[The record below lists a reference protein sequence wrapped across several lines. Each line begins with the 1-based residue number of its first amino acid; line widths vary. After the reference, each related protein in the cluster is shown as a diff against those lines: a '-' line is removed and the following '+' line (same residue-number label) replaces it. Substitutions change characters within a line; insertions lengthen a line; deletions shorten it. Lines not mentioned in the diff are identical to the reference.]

1 MLCKIIHGKAGA
13 LSGAPADIK
22 TLEMNKIRIFSILA
36 AVLSVPAF
44 ISCSD
49 DDTAKVQNLAAKS
62 TIEFGG
68 YYSAKGSLTIPTWGE
83 TDKAAIMLNV
93 DGHIS
98 QATATPLLA
107 GGASAQFLFN
117 LLASREETEVL
128 SWYPSDA
135 SISLN
140 GQTVTLNIPTEQTG
154 TEIPEM
160 YDITKANV
168 NSYSG
173 TKFTLNPAGCMVYVN
188 VAMGDY
194 AIQSMTVSAT
204 AGEKLAGA
212 ISIDTA
218 SGDVTAS
225 EASVTVT
232 PETPV
237 DCRSESVTIP
247 VYCAPVTLSNGIT
260 VKLTTSTGQVMTS
273 TVSGEMV
280 LPAGGKFSTAKVA
293 EGESTELVVC
303 GDNHVFVI
311 NADLIKDSYKESI
324 VWQLDAKTLA
334 TKLGLAA
341 NRCDH
346 LDDCK
351 FVDNGTKLLLT
362 SSYGWCV
369 LMDYPTGEVLFHT
382 TQVPNAHSAEYIPGG
397 YIAVATSTGSEA
409 THNKVQLY
417 SVDKSE
423 KILATADLYSGHGLV
438 WDYNRNV
445 LYGAGGNVVKIFEL
459 SLGDSP
465 AITLKKTIS
474 APQGGIHDLMRVD
487 DNTLTVAG
495 TRAYLFNIGTE
506 KFEEMTLF
514 SGSTAIKSLNYN
526 GETGEIWYT
535 DATIPEGDES
545 WSSHKIRYSTDK
557 NGSTAERI
565 INVDFDMYKVRVKSW

>member
-1 MLCKIIHGKAGA
+1 
-13 LSGAPADIK
+13 
-22 TLEMNKIRIFSILA
+22 MNKIRIFSILA

-68 YYSAKGSLTIPTWGE
+68 YYSAKGSLTIPTWEE
-83 TDKAAIMLNV
+83 TDKAAIMLDA

-117 LLASREETEVL
+117 ILASREETEVL

-135 SISLN
+135 SVSLN
-140 GQTVTLNIPTEQTG
+140 GQTVSLNIPTEQTG
-154 TEIPEM
+154 TEIPVM

-204 AGEKLAGA
+204 AGEKLAGE

-311 NADLIKDSYKESI
+311 NADLAKETYKEGILWS
-324 VWQLDAKTLA
+324 LDVKTLA
-334 TKLGLAA
+334 TGLGLAA
-341 NRCDH
+341 SRCDH

-362 SSYGWCV
+362 SSYGWCA
-369 LMDYPTGEVLFHT
+369 LLDYPTGNMLFHT

-397 YIAVATSTGSEA
+397 YVAVATSVGS
-409 THNKVQLY
+409 TDLHNNVQLY
-417 SVDKSE
+417 SIDKSE
-423 KILATADLYSGHGLV
+423 QILAKADLYSGHGLV
-438 WDYNRNV
+438 WDYSRNV
-445 LYGAGGNVVKIFEL
+445 LYGAGGDVVKVFDVT
-459 SLGDSP
+459 LGEKP
-465 AITLKKTIS
+465 AITLKKTIK
-474 APQGGIHDLMRVD
+474 APKNGIHDLMRVD
-487 DNTLTVAG
+487 NSTLTVAG
-495 TRAYLFNIGTE
+495 DHAYLFNVDTE
-506 KFEEMTLF
+506 MFTEMALF
-514 SGSTAIKSLNYN
+514 SGSSSIKSLNYN
-526 GETGEIWYT
+526 GETGELWYT
-535 DATIPEGDES
+535 DATIPEGSES
-545 WSSHKIRYSTDK
+545 WSSQKIRYSTNKD
-557 NGSTAERI
+557 GSSADRI
-565 INVDFDMYKVRVKSW
+565 IKVPDMDMYKVRVRQW

>member
-1 MLCKIIHGKAGA
+1 
-13 LSGAPADIK
+13 
-22 TLEMNKIRIFSILA
+22 MNKIRIFSILA

-68 YYSAKGSLTIPTWGE
+68 YYSAKGSLTIPTWEE
-83 TDKAAIMLNV
+83 TDKAAIMLDA

-117 LLASREETEVL
+117 ILASREETEVL

-135 SISLN
+135 SVSLN
-140 GQTVTLNIPTEQTG
+140 GQTVSLNIPTEQTG
-154 TEIPEM
+154 TEIPVM

-204 AGEKLAGA
+204 AGEKLAGE

-311 NADLIKDSYKESI
+311 NADLAKETYKEGILWS
-324 VWQLDAKTLA
+324 LDVKTLA
-334 TKLGLAA
+334 TGLGLAA
-341 NRCDH
+341 SRCDH

-362 SSYGWCV
+362 SSYGWCA
-369 LMDYPTGEVLFHT
+369 LLDYPTGNMLFHT

-397 YIAVATSTGSEA
+397 YVAVATSVGS
-409 THNKVQLY
+409 TDLHNNVQLY
-417 SVDKSE
+417 SIDKSE
-423 KILATADLYSGHGLV
+423 QILAKADLYSGHGLV
-438 WDYNRNV
+438 WDYSRNV
-445 LYGAGGNVVKIFEL
+445 LYGAGGDVVKVFDIT
-459 SLGDSP
+459 LGEKP
-465 AITLKKTIS
+465 AITLKKTIK
-474 APQGGIHDLMRVD
+474 APKNGIHDLMRVD
-487 DNTLTVAG
+487 NSTLTVAG
-495 TRAYLFNIGTE
+495 DHAYLFNVDTE
-506 KFEEMTLF
+506 MFTEMALF
-514 SGSTAIKSLNYN
+514 SGSSSIKSLNYN
-526 GETGEIWYT
+526 GETGELWYT
-535 DATIPEGDES
+535 DATIPEGSES
-545 WSSHKIRYSTDK
+545 WSSQKIRYSTNKD
-557 NGSTAERI
+557 GSSADRI
-565 INVDFDMYKVRVKSW
+565 IKVPDMDMYKVRVRQW

>member
-1 MLCKIIHGKAGA
+1 
-13 LSGAPADIK
+13 
-22 TLEMNKIRIFSILA
+22 MNKIRIFSILA

-68 YYSAKGSLTIPTWGE
+68 YYSAKGSLTIPTWEE
-83 TDKAAIMLNV
+83 TDKAAIMLDA

-117 LLASREETEVL
+117 ILASREETEVL

-135 SISLN
+135 SVSLN
-140 GQTVTLNIPTEQTG
+140 GQTVSLNIPTEQTG
-154 TEIPEM
+154 TEIPVM

-204 AGEKLAGA
+204 AGEKLAGE

-311 NADLIKDSYKESI
+311 NADLAKETYKEGILWS
-324 VWQLDAKTLA
+324 LDVKTLA
-334 TKLGLAA
+334 TGLGLAA
-341 NRCDH
+341 SRCDH

-362 SSYGWCV
+362 SSYGWCA
-369 LMDYPTGEVLFHT
+369 LLDYPTGNMLFHT

-397 YIAVATSTGSEA
+397 YVAVATSVGS
-409 THNKVQLY
+409 TDLHNNVQLY
-417 SVDKSE
+417 SIDKSE
-423 KILATADLYSGHGLV
+423 QILAKADLYSGHGLV
-438 WDYNRNV
+438 WDYSRNV
-445 LYGAGGNVVKIFEL
+445 LYGAGGDVVKVFDVT
-459 SLGDSP
+459 LGEKP
-465 AITLKKTIS
+465 AITLKKTIK
-474 APQGGIHDLMRVD
+474 APKNGIHDLMRVD
-487 DNTLTVAG
+487 NSTLTVAG
-495 TRAYLFNIGTE
+495 DHAYLFNVDTE
-506 KFEEMTLF
+506 MFTEMALF
-514 SGSTAIKSLNYN
+514 SGSSSIKSLNYN

-535 DATIPEGDES
+535 DATIPEGSES
-545 WSSHKIRYSTDK
+545 WSSQKIRYSTNKD
-557 NGSTAERI
+557 GSSADRI
-565 INVDFDMYKVRVKSW
+565 IKVPDMDMYKVRVRQW